1 MNIFYLSAE
10 VAPFAKS
17 GGLGD
22 VLGALPKAVA
32 KDKRHNVYVVMP
44 YYKDVIP
51 MQYKSQ
57 KEFVGFF
64 YTDINWRHQY
74 AGVYKLVMDNV
85 TYFFIDNEYYFQG
98 PMYCFADN
106 ERFAYFDKACLD
118 LIVWLDI
125 KADVI
130 HCNDWSTGYVPV
142 YKHAYFGG
150 CPQVNKAKVV
160 YTIHNLRYQGW
171 LSVECMRDLTGLSD
185 WYYTDDRLLHNGGVN
200 LMKGAIVFSDAITT
214 VSDTYAKEIT
224 TERYGEGLQDVIRQY
239 SYKLTGILNGI
250 DYDVFNPATDKN
262 VALQYNRKTVRKG
275 KAANKLALQQ
285 KLNLPQKEVP
295 VLGLVSRLVDQKGLD
310 MVCDVAER
318 LLQNDAQFVILG
330 TGDKRYEDKFKAIAA
345 RHPDK
350 MSANIFFDTALSSLV
365 YAASDFVL
373 VPSVFEPCGLTQL
386 IGLKY
391 GAVPVVRETGGLR
404 DTVRSYNEHT
414 CQGNG
419 FSFAECNSGDFEYTV
434 NRALD
439 FYFKRNAT
447 YRAIQQTG
455 MAQDFSW
462 KESSAK
468 YVELYAKLIND

>member
-10 VAPFAKS
+10 VDPFAKS
-17 GGLGD
+17 GGMGD
-22 VLGALPKAVA
+22 VTGALPKAVA

-44 YYKDVIP
+44 YYCDLIKL
-51 MQYKSQ
+51 QYRAE
-57 KEFVGFF
+57 KEYVGYF
-64 YTDINWRHQY
+64 YTDVNWRHQY
-74 AGVYKLVMDNV
+74 VGVYKIVRDNV
-85 TYFFIDNEYYFQG
+85 TYFFLDNEYYFQG

-106 ERFAYFDKACLD
+106 ERFAYFNKACLD
-118 LIVWLDI
+118 LIVWLNI

-130 HCNDWSTGYVPV
+130 HCNDWSTAYVPV
-142 YKHAYFGG
+142 YRHAYYGG
-150 CPQVNKAKVV
+150 CPQVSAAKLV

-171 LSVECMRDLTGLSD
+171 MSVECMRDLTGLSD
-185 WYYTDDRLLHNGGVN
+185 WYFTDDRLLHNGAVN
-200 LMKGAIVFSDAITT
+200 LMKAAIVFSDAVTT

-224 TERYGEGLQDVIRQY
+224 TDRYGEGLQNVIRGY

-250 DYDVFNPATDKN
+250 DYDMYSPSNDKN
-262 VALQYNRKTVRKG
+262 VACPYNRKTVRKG
-275 KAANKLALQQ
+275 KAANKQLLQRQ
-285 KLNLPQKEVP
+285 LGLPDTDKPLV
-295 VLGLVSRLVDQKGLD
+295 GLVSRLVDQKGLD
-310 MVCDVAER
+310 MVCDVIER
-318 LLQNDAQFVILG
+318 LLQNDMQFVLLG
-330 TGDKRYEDKFKAIAA
+330 TGEKRYEDAFRAIAS

-350 MSANIFFDTALSSLV
+350 MSANIFFDTALSSMI

-391 GAVPVVRETGGLR
+391 GAVPIVRETGGLS

-419 FSFAECNSGDFEYTV
+419 FSFAECNSHDLEFTV

-439 FYFKRNAT
+439 FYFNRNAT

-455 MAQDFSW
+455 MAQDYSW
-462 KESSAK
+462 KESSQK
-468 YVELYAKLIND
+468 YVELYLSLVGK